1 MYTLIRE
8 RDKMNEQ
15 NNLPAQ
21 IKHIHTEDLNFK
33 IPDCVGK
40 NIRHL
45 RKEKNLTQKN
55 LADAIGCEPSYISH
69 IERVSRS
76 ISIKHLF
83 QIADAMDT
91 TPATLVTD
99 PNNQLSECI
108 EILEHL
114 DAEKLAQAKEWLK
127 QINGAPVRRSA

>member
-1 MYTLIRE
+1 MESEY
-8 RDKMNEQ
+8 Q
-15 NNLPAQ
+15 NQPAE
-21 IKHIHTEDLNFK
+21 IKHISESDLNFR

-45 RKEKNLTQKN
+45 RKEKNMTQKD
-55 LADAIGCEPSYISH
+55 LAQAIGCEPSYISH

-76 ISIKHLF
+76 ISIRHLF

-91 TPATLVTD
+91 TPASLVTD
-99 PNNQLSECI
+99 PNNQLSQCI

-114 DAEKLAQAKEWLK
+114 DPERLSQAKNWLIELSR
-127 QINGAPVRRSA
+127 QPHQRSA